1 MITNNVKR
9 YTMLNTIFSTIK
21 NITLKILMITVC
33 LNNSNVYYLF
43 LLGGII
49 GIFLYLY
56 CYYKN
61 NLEYLFTTIKMFDKY
76 LIYSCIAFFI
86 IYIVGTYVDTNLL
99 YQIKIHIFN
108 TIQLEDK
115 EFTISDI
122 KLSMKDVWDGV
133 NFIGGA
139 VVFSSGMKASYSI
152 LKSTAMSAPPSV
164 KLGFVLAGG
173 SASSFTYLIANNI

>member
-1 MITNNVKR
+1 MNINQININK
-9 YTMLNTIFSTIK
+9 IFSII
-21 NITLKILMITVC
+21 NNLTLKILMVMFC

-43 LLGGII
+43 LMGGLI

-56 CYYKN
+56 CEYKD
-61 NLEYLFTTIKMFDKY
+61 NLEYLFTIYKKFDKY
-76 LIYSCIAFFI
+76 IIYSGIVFFM
-86 IYIVGTYVDTNLL
+86 IYIVIKYIDNNLFFHI
-99 YQIKIHIFN
+99 QNHIFN
-108 TIQLEDK
+108 TIRLDDK

-139 VVFSSGMKASYSI
+139 AVFSGGLKASTSI
-152 LKSTAMSAPPSV
+152 LKTTAASAPPSV

-173 SASSFTYLIANNI
+173 TASFFTFKIANKI